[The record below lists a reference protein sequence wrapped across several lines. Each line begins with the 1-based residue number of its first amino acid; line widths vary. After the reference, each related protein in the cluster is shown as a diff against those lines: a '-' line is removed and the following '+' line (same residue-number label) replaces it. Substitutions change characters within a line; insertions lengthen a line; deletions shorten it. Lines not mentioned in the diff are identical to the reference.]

1 MVGAM
6 TEILDGTSL
15 LLDTNVWLDYFIES
29 RSGHHAAFQLIDAA
43 FQREIAL
50 LFAVT
55 SSKDIFYTANRA
67 AKYWYRESHDGE
79 LTDSAALAAQE
90 IAWGCLNQLRELG
103 TAVDCDLSDVWL
115 ACKHRPIHGDYE
127 DDLILAAVQRVG
139 STMLVTNDEKL
150 LRHCPMAA
158 LDVKDALAYVEQ
170 IEE

>member
-1 MVGAM
+1 M

-15 LLDTNVWLDYFIES
+15 LLDTNVWLDYLIES
-29 RSGHHAAFQLIDAA
+29 RRGHQAAFQLIDAA
-43 FQREIAL
+43 FQREIEL

-67 AKYWYRESHDGE
+67 AKYWYRESHGGE

-103 TAVDCDLSDVWL
+103 TAVGCDLSDIWL
-115 ACKHRPIHGDYE
+115 ACKHRSIHGDYE
-127 DDLILAAVQRVG
+127 DDLILAAIQRVG
-139 STMLVTNDEKL
+139 STTLVTNDEKL
-150 LRHCPMAA
+150 LRHCPVAA

-170 IEE
+170 MGE